1 MQKKIKRYIGI
12 LLLLVSFIAANCSL
26 KRSNKSGEIKVLQ
39 LLNDSNDSIKISTA
53 PDGDYTGTYYAV
65 KEFEKQLKL
74 KTLDKNDN
82 NFEFRVWFDLP
93 GLALHQRL
101 FVLRFEKG
109 KFACDL
115 IRFEI
120 SWSKDRKTEPTVI
133 ISQKTQGTPK
143 SGWDNFSKQV
153 FSRDF
158 PVIFDIKKMPV
169 ITTYVDGQVF
179 CFELIS
185 NKSYWM
191 SEFNDP
197 EIEEQ
202 KGSVFLEVEN
212 IVKTIE
218 KEFDIS
224 RRVFHKPDEGS
235 SK

>member
-1 MQKKIKRYIGI
+1 MQKKTKRYIGI
-12 LLLLVSFIAANCSL
+12 LLLLVSFIAANCNL
-26 KRSNKSGEIKVLQ
+26 KSSDKSGEINVLQ

-53 PDGDYTGTYYAV
+53 PDGDYTGTYYSV

-74 KTLDKNDN
+74 TTLEKSDN
-82 NFEFRVWFDLP
+82 NFEFRVWLDLP

-120 SWSKDRKTEPTVI
+120 SRSKNRKTEPMVT

-143 SGWDNFSKQV
+143 SGWDNFSKQL
-153 FSRDF
+153 FSKDF
-158 PVIFDIKKMPV
+158 PLIFDFKKMPI

-202 KGSVFLEVEN
+202 KGSVFSEVEN
-212 IVKTIE
+212 IIKTIE

>member
-1 MQKKIKRYIGI
+1 M
-12 LLLLVSFIAANCSL
+12 VFFISANCSL
-26 KRSNKSGEIKVLQ
+26 RTSNKHGEINVLQ
-39 LLNDSNDSIKISTA
+39 LLNDTNDSIKISTA
-53 PDGDYTGTYYAV
+53 PDGDYTGTYYSV

-74 KTLDKNDN
+74 KTLDKSDN
-82 NFEFRVWFDLP
+82 NFEFRVWLDLP

-101 FVLRFEKG
+101 FVLRFENG

-120 SWSKDRKTEPTVI
+120 SRSKDRKIEPMVT
-133 ISQKTQGTPK
+133 ISQKAHGTPK
-143 SGWDNFSKQV
+143 SGWDKFSKQL

-158 PVIFDIKKMPV
+158 PLIFDYKKMPV
-169 ITTYVDGQVF
+169 ITTYVDGQLF

-202 KGSVFLEVEN
+202 KGSVFSQVEN
-212 IVKTIE
+212 IIKTIE

-235 SK
+235 IK